1 MKTYADLK
9 RSAKPT
15 ELKAGD
21 DVLVKH
27 TGTKGKLTSYWTN
40 NLFTLTKVNGQTIII
55 RRKRDGKVF
64 GRNISM
70 IKK

>member
-1 MKTYADLK
+1 MKQ
-9 RSAKPT
+9 RAKPT

-40 NLFTLTKVNGQTIII
+40 DLFTVTKEEDHCKEEERWKGVWQKHFNG
-55 RRKRDGKVF
+55 
-64 GRNISM
+64 
-70 IKK
+70 